1 MIDKDSLEQLS
12 SLHREK
18 KDLRERFEK
27 ISNESLKTVVDSV
40 KGSSKNYP
48 YISHTCT
55 IEGIEYPKRTKQKK
69 KIKKL
74 IEKNSEKLDK
84 MITNLEYELGYIEDS
99 DIRQIIRYKYE
110 DNLNWI
116 QIMHKMGYKSESAA
130 RTKLN
135 RFFEKKL

>member
-27 ISNESLKTVVDSV
+27 ISNEPLKTVVDSV

-55 IEGIEYPKRTKQKK
+55 IEGIEYNKRTKQKK
-69 KIKKL
+69 KMKKL
-74 IEKNSEKLDK
+74 IEKNSAKLDK

-110 DNLNWI
+110 DNLSWL
-116 QIMHKMGYKSESAA
+116 QIMHKMNFKSEEAA
-130 RTKLN
+130 RIKLK
-135 RFFEKKL
+135 RFFEKK